1 MTHCVIRVCCQFLTY
16 SGGISMDTETGTT
29 SEEPKGQAKKD
40 HSPFFEAA
48 RKVLLASIG
57 VMAVAQDELEDFV
70 DKLID
75 RGEIAEKDGK
85 KLLRE
90 MMEKRKKRSQEVEV
104 EMSRKVRETMERMNI
119 PTRGD
124 LEKLTS
130 SIAALSKKIDELGKS
145 RK

>member
-1 MTHCVIRVCCQFLTY
+1 
-16 SGGISMDTETGTT
+16 MDTETGTA
-29 SEEPKGQAKKD
+29 SEQAKDPAKKE

-48 RKVLLASIG
+48 RKVLLASVG
-57 VMAVAQDELEDFV
+57 VVAVAQDELEDFV

-85 KLLRE
+85 RLLRE
-90 MMEKRKKRSQEVEV
+90 MVEKRKKRSHEVEE

-124 LEKLTS
+124 LDKLTA
-130 SIAALSKKIDELGKS
+130 SITALSKKIDELAKS

>member
-1 MTHCVIRVCCQFLTY
+1 MV
-16 SGGISMDTETGTT
+16 TETGTA
-29 SEEPKGQAKKD
+29 SEEPKEQAKKE
-40 HSPFFEAA
+40 HSPFFETA

-57 VMAVAQDELEDFV
+57 VVAVAQDEMEDFV
-70 DKLID
+70 EKLID

-104 EMSRKVRETMERMNI
+104 EVSRKVRETMERMNI

-130 SIAALSKKIDELGKS
+130 SIATLSKKIDELAKS

>member
-1 MTHCVIRVCCQFLTY
+1 M
-16 SGGISMDTETGTT
+16 GTETGTV
-29 SEEPKGQAKKD
+29 SEEPKEKAKKE

-48 RKVLLASIG
+48 RKVLLASVG
-57 VMAVAQDELEDFV
+57 VVAVAQDELEDFV
-70 DKLID
+70 EKLID

-90 MMEKRKKRSQEVEV
+90 MIEKRKKRSQEVEE
-104 EMSRKVRETMERMNI
+104 EMSRKVKETMEHMNI

-130 SIAALSKKIDELGKS
+130 SIAALSKKIDELVKS

>member
-1 MTHCVIRVCCQFLTY
+1 
-16 SGGISMDTETGTT
+16 MDTETGTA
-29 SEEPKGQAKKD
+29 SEESKEQAKKE

-48 RKVLLASIG
+48 RKVLLASVG
-57 VMAVAQDELEDFV
+57 VVAVAQDELEDFV
-70 DKLID
+70 EKLID

-130 SIAALSKKIDELGKS
+130 SIAALSKKIDELAKS

>member
-1 MTHCVIRVCCQFLTY
+1 
-16 SGGISMDTETGTT
+16 MDTEKGTG
-29 SEEPKGQAKKD
+29 SEEPKEQAKKE

-48 RKVLLASIG
+48 RKVLLASVG
-57 VMAVAQDELEDFV
+57 VVAVAQDELEDFV
-70 DKLID
+70 EKLID

-90 MMEKRKKRSQEVEV
+90 MIEKRKKRSQEIEE
-104 EMSRKVRETMERMNI
+104 EMSRKVRETVERMNI

-124 LEKLTS
+124 FEKLTS
-130 SIAALSKKIDELGKS
+130 SITALSKKIDELAKS

>member
-1 MTHCVIRVCCQFLTY
+1 MVTK
-16 SGGISMDTETGTT
+16 TGTVL
-29 SEEPKGQAKKD
+29 EEPKEPEKREYN
-40 HSPFFEAA
+40 PFFDAA

-57 VMAVAQDELEDFV
+57 VVAVAQDELEDFV
-70 DKLID
+70 EKLID

-85 KLLRE
+85 KLVRE
-90 MMEKRKKRSQEVEV
+90 MMEKRKKRSQEVEAD
-104 EMSRKVRETMERMNI
+104 MSRQVRETMERMNI

-130 SIAALSKKIDELGKS
+130 SIATLSKKIDELAKS

>member
-1 MTHCVIRVCCQFLTY
+1 
-16 SGGISMDTETGTT
+16 MDTETGTV
-29 SEEPKGQAKKD
+29 SDEPKEQSKKE
-40 HSPFFEAA
+40 HSPFFDAA

-70 DKLID
+70 EKLID

-90 MMEKRKKRSQEVEV
+90 MIEKRKKRSQEVEV

-130 SIAALSKKIDELGKS
+130 SIAALSQKIDELGKS

>member
-1 MTHCVIRVCCQFLTY
+1 
-16 SGGISMDTETGTT
+16 MDTETGTT